1 MSTHPRPPWRRA
13 LVLGTALSLA
23 AALAACGG
31 DDDTSSSG
39 GGGGGGG
46 GDGLVIAIADE
57 PSTLDPQATED
68 GNERAVNDNVYEALL
83 ARDGETN
90 ELVPRL
96 ATELPTQVE
105 PTVWEFTIREGVEFT
120 NGEPFDAEAAAF
132 SINRIVDPDY
142 ESAQLDYYG
151 PLEGAEAVDATTLR
165 VTTSAPDLVLPSRL
179 ARLKMVPPEASQEA
193 SFTEEP
199 VGTGPYVVT
208 RWERGQQV
216 TLEANEDYWGDAPP
230 EADVTIR
237 FISEA
242 GTRVAGLR
250 TGEIDLAT
258 LLPPEQAADAPQVLT
273 EEGVEFPVYRLKNY
287 DGTLVSQ
294 EIRQALNYAVDKEAI
309 AEDLFSGYAT
319 VADCQ
324 PSQEGTTGY
333 NPDLEP
339 YPYDPDRARELLEEA
354 GYDGEPLTLLGAT
367 GRWLKDAEM
376 HEVVI
381 GYLQEVGVSVTPD
394 IRPFSSYID
403 EFTRTVGDAQ
413 PDMGFVSASNELF
426 DASKMDS
433 YYASDGSLSSY
444 VNDEADA
451 LIAEATAAETE
462 EERETAYQELFA
474 LGCEDPP
481 FIFTVNLQ
489 DIYGAA
495 EGLEWTPRTD
505 GSLYIP
511 EMSLG
516 S

>member
-1 MSTHPRPPWRRA
+1 MSTHPRPSRRRA
-13 LVLGTALSLA
+13 LVLGTAVSLL

-31 DDDTSSSG
+31 DDDPATASG
-39 GGGGGGG
+39 GGGGSS
-46 GDGLVIAIADE
+46 DGFVIAIADE

-83 ARDGETN
+83 GRDGETN
-90 ELVPRL
+90 ELTPRL
-96 ATELPTQVE
+96 AAELPTQVE
-105 PTVWEFTIREGVEFT
+105 PTVWEFTLREGVEFT

-151 PLEGAEAVDATTLR
+151 PLESAEAVDATTLR
-165 VTTSAPDLVLPSRL
+165 VTTSAPDLILPDRL

-193 SFTEEP
+193 AFTEEP
-199 VGTGPYVVT
+199 IGTGPYVVT
-208 RWERGQQV
+208 SWQRGQQV
-216 TLEANEDYWGDAPP
+216 TLEANPDYWGDAPA
-230 EADVTIR
+230 EEDVTIR

-258 LLPPEQAADAPQVLT
+258 LLPPEQAGDAPQVLT
-273 EEGVEFPVYRLKNY
+273 KEGVEFPVYRLKNY
-287 DGTLVSQ
+287 DGTLVPT
-294 EIRQALNYAVDKEAI
+294 EIRQALNYAVDKDAI
-309 AEDLFSGYAT
+309 ADDLFSGYAT

-367 GRWLKDAEM
+367 GRWLKDSEM

-381 GYLQEVGVSVTPD
+381 GYLQEVGVTVTPD

-413 PDMGFVSASNELF
+413 PDIGFVSASNELF

-433 YYASDGSLSSY
+433 YYASDGALSSY

-451 LIAEATAAETE
+451 LIAQATAAETP
-462 EERETAYQELFA
+462 EEREAAYQELFA
-474 LGCEDPP
+474 LGCDDPP

-489 DIYGAA
+489 DIYGAV
-495 EGLEWTPRTD
+495 EDLQWTPRSD

>member
-1 MSTHPRPPWRRA
+1 MSTHPRSRWRQA
-13 LVLGTALSLA
+13 LVLGSALSLA
-23 AALAACGG
+23 IAIAACGG
-31 DDDTSSSG
+31 DDDATSTG
-39 GGGGGGG
+39 GGGGGSS
-46 GDGLVIAIADE
+46 DGFVIAIADE
-57 PSTLDPQATED
+57 PSTLDPQAQED

-83 ARDGETN
+83 VRDSETN
-90 ELVPRL
+90 ELEPRL

-105 PTVWEFTIREGVEFT
+105 PTVWEFTLREGVEFT
-120 NGEPFDAEAAAF
+120 NGEPFDAEAAAY

-151 PLEGAEAVDATTLR
+151 PLQSAEAVDATTLR
-165 VTTSAPDLVLPSRL
+165 VTTSEPDLVLPARF
-179 ARLKMVPPEASQEA
+179 ARLKMVPPEASQED

-199 VGTGPYVVT
+199 IGTGPYTVT
-208 RWERGQQV
+208 AWDRGQQV
-216 TLEANEDYWGDAPP
+216 TLEANPDYWGEAPP
-230 EADVTIR
+230 ESEVTIK

-273 EEGVEFPVYRLKNY
+273 KEGVEFPVYRLKNY
-287 DGTLVSQ
+287 DGTLVSK
-294 EIRQALNYAVDKEAI
+294 EIRQALNYAVDKDAI

-339 YPYDPDRARELLEEA
+339 YAYDPDKARELLEEA
-354 GYDGEPLTLLGAT
+354 GYDGEPLSLLGAT

-381 GYLQEVGVSVTPD
+381 GYLEEVGVSVTPD

-413 PDMGFVSASNELF
+413 PDIGFVSASNELF

-433 YYASDGSLSSY
+433 YYASDGALSSY
-444 VNDEADA
+444 VNDDADA
-451 LIAEATAAETE
+451 LIAEAAAAESPE
-462 EERETAYQELFA
+462 DREAAYQELFA

-489 DIYGAA
+489 DIYGAS
-495 EGLEWTPRTD
+495 EGLDWTPRSD